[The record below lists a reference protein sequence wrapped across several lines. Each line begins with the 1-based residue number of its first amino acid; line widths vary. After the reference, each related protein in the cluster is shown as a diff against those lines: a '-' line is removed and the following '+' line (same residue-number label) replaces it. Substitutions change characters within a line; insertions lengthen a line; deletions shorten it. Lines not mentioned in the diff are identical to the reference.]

1 MKFIFYC
8 YGHENILGTHR
19 TTLEFTKDPDVTKK
33 GDCIIGV
40 RADFDYI
47 KLREF
52 VKKNSGK
59 MIRAEIIVEDLKDEF
74 SFFLNSCFSDKNEIV
89 IRKTGFNSERT
100 LGIGADKAAMDIN
113 RALVEMMEDGNSKM
127 EVVLKT

>member
-1 MKFIFYC
+1 M
-8 YGHENILGTHR
+8 
-19 TTLEFTKDPDVTKK
+19 TKK

-59 MIRAEIIVEDLKDEF
+59 MIRAEIIAGDLKDEF

-89 IRKTGFNSERT
+89 IRKTCFNSERT